1 MITLNAGKLSGGMRG
16 SFWTA
21 CLLSVVLISCLF
33 PKSFAQGRG
42 AASNGSDVS
51 LDPRSAEIH
60 RVIDRSTG
68 YFASGEANFKDG
80 NFDKARRE
88 YDRSIDIVL
97 ESGIDVR
104 SDARLQQHYQ
114 ALVDN
119 VFRRQMTLL
128 SAMPSPAN
136 NAANNNVA
144 INDNPQQPAPK
155 TSPSTQNPT
164 DKQTQDRG
172 FGQQTFTPSPLDEL
186 TKIKLTEEET
196 KNVSEAQV
204 ETAVAAAK
212 LDFNFKPN
220 ALIQS
225 FINYYQGRGRA
236 TMEQGLRR
244 SGRFMAMAR
253 KIFKEEGVPQDIAWL
268 GQVESAW
275 SPVARSWAAAVGLWQ
290 FIPSTGARYGLNQ
303 SYYVDDR
310 SSFEKATRAS
320 ARYLKWL
327 ANRYDG
333 NWELA
338 MAAYNSGEGRVD
350 GAVARSGY
358 ADFWEIYSRGLIPQE
373 TRNYVPNILA
383 TIIIAKDPEKYGFS
397 VKPEPALTYDFVKVN
412 NLLNLWL
419 VADATDTPYDYLLAL
434 NPELKRGVTPP
445 GVDHLLR
452 VPTGKGIVLK
462 NALDRIAP
470 EKRASWRMLTAQAGD
485 NFDSISR
492 KTGVSAAAIEQVNG
506 GAIKVGQ
513 KVIIPFNGGVRNV
526 VFTSKGSAA
535 SSPVVAS
542 AAISGAAK
550 IVTYKVKAGESLG
563 DIAGRYNTSVR
574 DIATLNR
581 LSSSARLRPGQVIK
595 VPVRSGR

>member
-1 MITLNAGKLSGGMRG
+1 MITLNAGKLSGGIRN
-16 SFWTA
+16 SFLTA
-21 CLLSVVLISCLF
+21 CFLTVALTPCLF
-33 PKSFAQGRG
+33 LTALAQGRG
-42 AASNGSDVS
+42 AASNGNDISI
-51 LDPRSAEIH
+51 DPRSAEIQ
-60 RVIDRSTG
+60 RVIERSSG
-68 YFASGEANFKDG
+68 YFHSGEANFKDG

-88 YDRSIDIVL
+88 YDRAIDIVL

-114 ALVDN
+114 ALVDS

-128 SAMPSPAN
+128 SAAPVTATN
-136 NAANNNVA
+136 TVA
-144 INDNPQQPAPK
+144 VADDPQQPAQQK
-155 TSPSTQNPT
+155 TSSTQNQT

-172 FGQQTFTPSPLDEL
+172 FGQQTFAPSPLDEL
-186 TKIKLTEEET
+186 AKIKLTEEET
-196 KNVSEAQV
+196 QGVSEAQV

-244 SGRFMAMAR
+244 SGRFMPLAR
-253 KIFKEEGVPQDIAWL
+253 KIFKEEGVPQDIVWL

-350 GAVARSGY
+350 SAVARSGY
-358 ADFWEIYSRGLIPQE
+358 ADFWEIYARGLIPQE

-383 TIIIAKDPEKYGFS
+383 TIIIAKNPEKYGFS
-397 VKPEPALTYDFVKVN
+397 AKPEPPLTYDYVKVN
-412 NLLNLWL
+412 NMTDLRL

-445 GVDHLLR
+445 GVEHLLR
-452 VPTGKGIVLK
+452 VPTGKGRVLQT
-462 NALDRIAP
+462 ALLRIP
-470 EKRASWRMLTAQAGD
+470 VEKRASWRMLTAQAND
-485 NFDSISR
+485 DFDAISR
-492 KTGVSAAAIEQVNG
+492 KTGVSAAVIEQVNG
-506 GAIKVGQ
+506 GAIKPGQ
-513 KVIIPFNGGVRNV
+513 KVIIPVNGGVRNV
-526 VFTSKGSAA
+526 VFTSTKGAAA
-535 SSPVVAS
+535 SSPIVSS
-542 AAISGAAK
+542 AAVSGSAK
-550 IVTYKVKAGESLG
+550 IITYKVKAGESLG

-581 LSSSARLRPGQVIK
+581 LSGSARLRAGQVIK
-595 VPVRSGR
+595 VPVRSGK